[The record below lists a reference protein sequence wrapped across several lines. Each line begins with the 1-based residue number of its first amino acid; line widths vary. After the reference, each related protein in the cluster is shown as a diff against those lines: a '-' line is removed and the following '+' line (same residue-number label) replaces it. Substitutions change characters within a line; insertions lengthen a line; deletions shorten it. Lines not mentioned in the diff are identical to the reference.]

1 MRDRNRSA
9 KCLQLTWSLNWIIGS
24 PSWSKVC
31 LLNRYILFQISHLE
45 KSLEPFGKHSPQ
57 LPVASCQAHYF
68 VQMLRWPLSTPFLFR
83 TSGKGTDNITK
94 FHMCSHW
101 VWQPCEVMPFC
112 KHIDDTRKSDSFNQV
127 NELKSFGRKFQWN
140 QGEKVWQKRNHRE
153 TWDNTC
159 YLKII
164 AEDLGKHL

>member
-1 MRDRNRSA
+1 MLKYA
-9 KCLQLTWSLNWIIGS
+9 VL
-24 PSWSKVC
+24 
-31 LLNRYILFQISHLE
+31 ILWRKKGVPANFYAFCISV
-45 KSLEPFGKHSPQ
+45 S
-57 LPVASCQAHYF
+57 V
-68 VQMLRWPLSTPFLFR
+68 PFLFR

-153 TWDNTC
+153 TWDNTY

-164 AEDLGKHL
+164 ATLGAVLVNLVEMWIPSETGIGPLHCQSYARRSNMGKCHKSVLGLKFWSVYIL

>member
-1 MRDRNRSA
+1 MHGDP
-9 KCLQLTWSLNWIIGS
+9 TWENATSWYLDYFGVSISL
-24 PSWSKVC
+24 KV
-31 LLNRYILFQISHLE
+31 
-45 KSLEPFGKHSPQ
+45 
-57 LPVASCQAHYF
+57 
-68 VQMLRWPLSTPFLFR
+68 RWQRPLSVPFLFR

-164 AEDLGKHL
+164 ATLGAVLVNLVEMWIYWCSPTFKTLKRFVKTQAPNWWMMQLI

>member
-1 MRDRNRSA
+1 MEISHHHHEKICSFHFLSRNRNRSPA
-9 KCLQLTWSLNWIIGS
+9 LSILCTAIQHGKMPQVGIGTKILECLYSL
-24 PSWSKVC
+24 KV
-31 LLNRYILFQISHLE
+31 
-45 KSLEPFGKHSPQ
+45 
-57 LPVASCQAHYF
+57 
-68 VQMLRWPLSTPFLFR
+68 RWQRPLSVPFLFC